1 MREYAIRIDLR
12 NPGQFFA
19 CCGILYC
26 ADRMFRHAEGYFKD
40 EEFLIT
46 ADCSGNPID
55 EVLKKFRCDTVRM
68 IEADSE
74 KADSPLYLCTIPMR
88 FDFYNHID
96 NRPKIKLFAGRE
108 TFESILSRWLA
119 YVKKYDAE
127 NTRSLHG
134 FEEIDLPSGL
144 DTDTS
149 WNALDVGFSL
159 NEHGMKMR
167 SYPLVEFFAHVGI
180 QAYAWSKN
188 RRAYEY
194 RTWPISLPITIARA
208 VASGAIRLPGVRC
221 FEFRAK
227 KSGQKQVL
235 NTSYEVS
242 KAP

>member
-1 MREYAIRIDLR
+1 MREYAIHIDLR

-26 ADRMFRHAEGYFKD
+26 ADRMFKHAEGYFKD
-40 EEFLIT
+40 EKFLIT
-46 ADCSGNPID
+46 ADCDGSPID
-55 EVLKKFRCDTVRM
+55 EILKKIKGDTVRM
-68 IEADSE
+68 TKQDSE
-74 KADSPLYLCTIPMR
+74 KADSPLDLCMIPMR

-96 NRPKIKLFAGRE
+96 NRPKIKLFAGQE
-108 TFESILSRWLA
+108 KFKDILSRWLDH
-119 YVKKYDAE
+119 VKKYDGE
-127 NTRSLHG
+127 NTSSLHG
-134 FEEIDLPSGL
+134 FNEIDIPSGL
-144 DTDTS
+144 DADTS

-159 NEHGMKMR
+159 NEQRMER
-167 SYPLVEFFAHVGI
+167 RTYPLVEFFAHVGI

-188 RRAYEY
+188 RQVYKY

-208 VASGAIRLPGVRC
+208 VASGAIRLPGARC

-242 KAP
+242 EAS